1 MCKIKKNPYIPKGT
15 YFQQI
20 VLNNRNGC
28 KKYDYL
34 IHIWLIWIIIY
45 KKTLIFLLQM
55 RFYKLWLDYY
65 YNYSN
70 IFSNNLYILFTLNRS
85 DATTNLKNIAGVLN
99 IKSYKGMLIPYRPL
113 MVLPQHFSPKC
124 MLLSVNNMHISSN
137 RIIDTSLWIAENSN
151 TAQKN
156 SITDLITTDISLSEF
171 FDQKFEAICKNSK
184 KIMKIKNLTENQSD
198 IVMNSSKLP
207 FILISFDQYILK
219 QETHLWLFKA

>member
-1 MCKIKKNPYIPKGT
+1 MCKISKNPYIPKGT

-20 VLNNRNGC
+20 VLNNRHGG
-28 KKYDYL
+28 KKYEYL

-55 RFYKLWLDYY
+55 RFFKLWLDYY

-70 IFSNNLYILFTLNRS
+70 IFSNNLYLLLTLNRS
-85 DATTNLKNIAGVLN
+85 DETNLKNIAGVLN
-99 IKSYKGMLIPYRPL
+99 IKSSKGLLIHYRPL
-113 MVLPQHFSPKC
+113 VVLSQHFSPKL

-151 TAQKN
+151 IAQKN
-156 SITDLITTDISLSEF
+156 SITDLITTDITLSEF

-184 KIMKIKNLTENQSD
+184 KIRKIKNLTENQSD
-198 IVMNSSKLP
+198 LVMKSSKLP

-219 QETHLWLFKA
+219 QETNLWLFKA